1 MNDVATGS
9 AAHDALVVSNVLLW
23 LVVAALSAVVVA
35 LARQVGILYERVAPA
50 GALSIGRGPAVG
62 DRAPVVS
69 VPLLDGGSM
78 EIGGPSADGR
88 GTLLFF
94 LSPTCPVCKTLL
106 PVVRRVAR
114 EERSRLRLVLASDGP
129 ADEHRRF
136 VEANDLRDVPYA
148 LSTELGVAW
157 KVPRLP
163 WAALLD
169 AGGSVRSKGL
179 VNSREHLESLV
190 EADALGVASIQ
201 DWLRGRGFGDDP
213 DETAGPAHA
222 HDHGSPR

>member
-1 MNDVATGS
+1 MIEATGGS
-9 AAHDALVVSNVLLW
+9 TAHDALVVSNALLW
-23 LVVAALSAVVVA
+23 IVVAALVAIVVA

-50 GALSIGRGPAVG
+50 GALSIGRGPEVG
-62 DRAPVVS
+62 DPTPVVS
-69 VPLLDGGSM
+69 APLLGGGTL
-78 EIGGPSADGR
+78 EIGGPSTDGR

-106 PVVRRVAR
+106 PVVRRLAR

-129 ADEHRRF
+129 AEDHLRF
-136 VEANDLRDVPYA
+136 VRDNDLGDLPYA

-157 KVPRLP
+157 RVPRLP

-179 VNSREHLESLV
+179 VNSREHLESLI
-190 EADALGVASIQ
+190 EADERGVASIQ
-201 DWLRGRGFGDDP
+201 DWLRERGFGDDAP
-213 DETAGPAHA
+213 SEGGGD
-222 HDHGSPR
+222 R

>member
-1 MNDVATGS
+1 MNEATGAA

-23 LVVAALSAVVVA
+23 LVVAGLSAVVVA
-35 LARQVGILYERVAPA
+35 LARQLGILYERVAPA

-62 DRAPVVS
+62 DRAPVVHA
-69 VPLLDGGSM
+69 PLLDGGTM

-114 EERSRLRLVLASDGP
+114 EERSRLRLVLAGDGP
-129 ADEHRRF
+129 AEEHRRF
-136 VEANDLRDVPYA
+136 VEANDLGDVPYV
-148 LSTELGVAW
+148 LSTELGVTW

-201 DWLRGRGFGDDP
+201 DWLRRRGFGE
-213 DETAGPAHA
+213 DESTAAEPPARGDGGP
-222 HDHGSPR
+222 R